1 MKNMKKGFTI
11 SVMTAVLCIIC
22 ICLIFHCFD
31 GNKSEK
37 DNIFRTNQKKIEILQ
52 DGSWTDYEIKGVNI
66 GTGYPGVFPNEFGI
80 SEETYAR
87 WFNLIGEM
95 NANTIRVYKIQSP
108 WFYKAFAQ
116 YNETH
121 ENKIYLVQGVDFG
134 EDLMFSEENLLNPK
148 QKNKVFQETKKT
160 VDALHGKNITFDTDT
175 GNLCYYSHDVS
186 DYVLGYVLGVEWDE
200 MFVDYVCRF
209 NEGIAPY
216 QGAYISSRQEANAF
230 EIFF

>member
-52 DGSWTDYEIKGVNI
+52 DGSWTDFEIKGVNI

-87 WFNLIGEM
+87 WD
-95 NANTIRVYKIQSP
+95 K
-108 WFYKAFAQ
+108 
-116 YNETH
+116 
-121 ENKIYLVQGVDFG
+121 VQ
-134 EDLMFSEENLLNPK
+134 
-148 QKNKVFQETKKT
+148 
-160 VDALHGKNITFDTDT
+160 
-175 GNLCYYSHDVS
+175 
-186 DYVLGYVLGVEWDE
+186 
-200 MFVDYVCRF
+200 
-209 NEGIAPY
+209 
-216 QGAYISSRQEANAF
+216 
-230 EIFF
+230 